1 MPSPL
6 IGPFCRVARLL
17 LIRWRTWLVIDAL
30 FTNSDYVAAKKML
43 DVSLLRHQAI
53 ASNLA
58 NVETPNYKRLD
69 VSPTF
74 EAQLRQA
81 VASRNGG
88 EIASLQP
95 SLVVEA
101 TSISG
106 RSDGNTVQL
115 ETEMLK
121 LNENTVEN
129 TLETQLVS
137 NSLAKLRLAIT
148 GKS

>member
-1 MPSPL
+1 M
-6 IGPFCRVARLL
+6 
-17 LIRWRTWLVIDAL
+17 IDAL
-30 FTNSDYVAAKKML
+30 FTESGYVAAKKML

-69 VSPTF
+69 VSASF
-74 EAQLRQA
+74 ESQLRQA
-81 VASRNGG
+81 VAGQNSS
-88 EIASLQP
+88 EIANLQP
-95 SLVVEA
+95 SLAVDTTA
-101 TSISG
+101 ISG

-121 LNENTVEN
+121 LNTNTVEN

-137 NSLAKLRLAIT
+137 GSLAKLRLAIT
-148 GKS
+148 GRG

>member
-1 MPSPL
+1 M
-6 IGPFCRVARLL
+6 
-17 LIRWRTWLVIDAL
+17 IDAL
-30 FTNSDYVAAKKML
+30 FTESGYVAAKKML

-69 VSPTF
+69 VSASF
-74 EAQLRQA
+74 EDQLRQA
-81 VASRNGG
+81 VAGQNSS

-95 SLVVEA
+95 SLAVDTTA
-101 TSISG
+101 ISG

-121 LNENTVEN
+121 LNTNTVEN

-137 NSLAKLRLAIT
+137 GSLAKLRLAIT
-148 GKS
+148 GRG

>member
-1 MPSPL
+1 M
-6 IGPFCRVARLL
+6 
-17 LIRWRTWLVIDAL
+17 IDAL

-69 VSPTF
+69 VSPSF
-74 EAQLRQA
+74 EAQLSQA
-81 VASRNGG
+81 VASQNP
-88 EIASLQP
+88 EAIASLQP
-95 SLVVEA
+95 QLAVDTTA
-101 TSISG
+101 ISG
-106 RSDGNTVQL
+106 RADGNTVLL

-129 TLETQLVS
+129 SVETQFVS
-137 NSLAKLRLAIT
+137 SSLARLRMAVT

>member
-1 MPSPL
+1 M
-6 IGPFCRVARLL
+6 
-17 LIRWRTWLVIDAL
+17 IDAL
-30 FTNSDYVAAKKML
+30 FTDSDYVAAKKML

-69 VSPTF
+69 VSPSF

-81 VASRNGG
+81 VAGQDSA

-95 SLVVEA
+95 ALAVDTGA
-101 TSISG
+101 ISG

-121 LNENTVEN
+121 LNTNTVEN

-137 NSLAKLRLAIT
+137 GSLARLRLAIT
-148 GKS
+148 GKG